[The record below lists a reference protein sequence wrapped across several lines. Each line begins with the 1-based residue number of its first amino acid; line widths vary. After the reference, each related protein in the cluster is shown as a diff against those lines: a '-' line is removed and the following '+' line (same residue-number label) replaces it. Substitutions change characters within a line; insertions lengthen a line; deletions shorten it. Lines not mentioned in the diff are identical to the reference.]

1 MTSKHTSLKWNL
13 HDLRVSHAKSQKD
26 SFHHI
31 QTIANGDKRTTAGQ
45 QQAYAYPV
53 RQMPPIGW
61 HHQL

>member
-1 MTSKHTSLKWNL
+1 MTSNHTSLKWNL

-31 QTIANGDKRTTAGQ
+31 QKIANGDKRTTAGQ